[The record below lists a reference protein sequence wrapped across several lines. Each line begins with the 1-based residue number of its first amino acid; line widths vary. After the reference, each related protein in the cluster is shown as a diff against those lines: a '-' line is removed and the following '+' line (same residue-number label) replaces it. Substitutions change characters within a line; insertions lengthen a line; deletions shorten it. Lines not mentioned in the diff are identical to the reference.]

1 MKFINTP
8 EEVQLRPYMNG
19 EEKFDYSWCP
29 TCKRLD
35 KKPVGGNP
43 RCQGVK
49 KARRLKTAEGDI
61 LLAEHWVQ
69 CESRASTEI
78 DGKGYC
84 GIHAKKTGDKK

>member
-8 EEVQLRPYMNG
+8 EDVELRPYMKG
-19 EEKFDYSWCP
+19 EEKFNYSVCP
-29 TCKRLD
+29 TCQRLE

-49 KARRLKTAEGDI
+49 KAKRLKTTEGDI

-78 DGKGYC
+78 DGKWYC
-84 GIHAKKTGDKK
+84 GMHAKKIGDQK

>member
-1 MKFINTP
+1 MKFLNKP
-8 EEVQLRPYMNG
+8 EEVQLKPYMKG
-19 EEKFDYSWCP
+19 EERYEYSYCP
-29 TCKRLD
+29 HCKRLEMN
-35 KKPVGGNP
+35 PVDGNP

-84 GIHAKKTGDKK
+84 GIHAKKIGDKK